1 MSKRTAVICFLYLL
15 TSFSQAEIKKSWEIN
30 LSKIFHADIEG
41 DFTEQFSPV
50 YWNEKLLLCS
60 DRGVI
65 KSIDIATKHVKLI
78 RTIPLKIETVANYG
92 KNHFIFHGRHRSK
105 PDYYYYAVD
114 IVKKSIKGRLKLKKP
129 LWKFDDW
136 AMFEKHK
143 QFLVFNPKIGKVV
156 YYQKA
161 GSSMEFPVYSPDE
174 RNVFFNQRRNLM
186 ELILPEIGAGLA
198 FTRPDNSKM
207 VVDPKP
213 LLKFNVLD
221 TLDQGIIPD
230 NLRDEILYYHKENG
244 TIGQLNLK
252 TKEILWEREFFKPEM
267 KISIPHEYKDKLYYL
282 ISYAKK
288 GAEKRNKGKIIA
300 INRKTGYPD
309 WLSKDL
315 YFYNFHPIQFGTT
328 IISGDTNGNVLFLDL
343 ETGATQAKFQV
354 GSSLTTP
361 IVVNDDVFIKTEKK
375 LFCFTNKQSTFKKLF
390 SF

>member
-1 MSKRTAVICFLYLL
+1 M
-15 TSFSQAEIKKSWEIN
+15 
-30 LSKIFHADIEG
+30 
-41 DFTEQFSPV
+41 
-50 YWNEKLLLCS
+50 
-60 DRGVI
+60 
-65 KSIDIATKHVKLI
+65 
-78 RTIPLKIETVANYG
+78 
-92 KNHFIFHGRHRSK
+92 
-105 PDYYYYAVD
+105 
-114 IVKKSIKGRLKLKKP
+114 
-129 LWKFDDW
+129 
-136 AMFEKHK
+136 
-143 QFLVFNPKIGKVV
+143 
-156 YYQKA
+156 
-161 GSSMEFPVYSPDE
+161 
-174 RNVFFNQRRNLM
+174 
-186 ELILPEIGAGLA
+186 
-198 FTRPDNSKM
+198 
-207 VVDPKP
+207 
-213 LLKFNVLD
+213 
-221 TLDQGIIPD
+221 
-230 NLRDEILYYHKENG
+230 
-244 TIGQLNLK
+244 
-252 TKEILWEREFFKPEM
+252 EFFKPEM